1 MSLLT
6 FIIGIRFTDANY
18 SRLALSQSA
27 KGILTVYAF
36 EYKLGSIYNLN
47 ALFDCKLFFFT
58 KKRGKKKKM
67 LI

>member
-6 FIIGIRFTDANY
+6 FIIEIRFTGANC

-27 KGILTVYAF
+27 KGILTIYAF
-36 EYKLGSIYNLN
+36 EYKLGNVYHLN
-47 ALFDCKLFFFT
+47 VLFDCKLFFFT
-58 KKRGKKKKM
+58 KKRGNEKKA